1 MMINTNS
8 NNLLTIS
15 GCKVFEQ
22 ASREIPKIWAA
33 RNNVDADPVSDINPH
48 PLKKQ
53 KHFSLTKVLM
63 LIVKNHYKKYFG
75 KTINLIWNW

>member
-22 ASREIPKIWAA
+22 ASREIPKIWTA

-48 PLKKQ
+48 PLK
-53 KHFSLTKVLM
+53 
-63 LIVKNHYKKYFG
+63 
-75 KTINLIWNW
+75 